1 MEATQINKLVQSQR
15 HFFLT
20 GTTLDVNVRIDAL
33 KKLYSA
39 IKKHEN
45 EIFDALYK
53 DLGKS
58 QFESYMCEVGLTLSE
73 ISYML
78 KHIRTFS
85 REKNVPTPLA
95 QFHSRSFKKPS
106 PRGVVLIMSPWNYP
120 FLLTM
125 EPLVDAI
132 AAGNTAILKP
142 SAYSP
147 YVSDV
152 ICHIIKE
159 IFDPAYVSVVTGGRS
174 ENTCL
179 LNEHFDYI
187 FFTGSQAVG
196 KEVMRKAAEYLTP
209 ITLELGGKS
218 PGIVTEAADLK
229 LAARRIVFGKFLIAG
244 RHVLHLITYM
254 FRTVSKTSL

>member
-1 MEATQINKLVQSQR
+1 M
-15 HFFLT
+15 
-20 GTTLDVNVRIDAL
+20 RI
-33 KKLYSA
+33 
-39 IKKHEN
+39 

-73 ISYML
+73 ISYMI

-120 FLLTM
+120 LMLTL
-125 EPLVDAI
+125 EPLVDAL
-132 AAGNTAILKP
+132 AAGNTAIVKP
-142 SAYSP
+142 SAYSANTSDLISRMLGECFDEK
-147 YVSDV
+147 YV
-152 ICHIIKE
+152 
-159 IFDPAYVSVVTGGRS
+159 AVVTGGRE

-187 FFTGSQAVG
+187 FFTGSQSVG
-196 KEVMRKAAEYLTP
+196 KE
-209 ITLELGGKS
+209 
-218 PGIVTEAADLK
+218 
-229 LAARRIVFGKFLIAG
+229 
-244 RHVLHLITYM
+244 
-254 FRTVSKTSL
+254 

>member
-78 KHIRTFS
+78 KHIRKFS

-120 FLLTM
+120 LMLTF
-125 EPLVDAI
+125 EPLVDAL
-132 AAGNTAILKP
+132 AAGNTAIVKP
-142 SAYSP
+142 SAYSANTSELISHMLRA
-147 YVSDV
+147 VSYT
-152 ICHIIKE
+152 H
-159 IFDPAYVSVVTGGRS
+159 
-174 ENTCL
+174 
-179 LNEHFDYI
+179 
-187 FFTGSQAVG
+187 
-196 KEVMRKAAEYLTP
+196 LTLP
-209 ITLELGGKS
+209 T
-218 PGIVTEAADLK
+218 T
-229 LAARRIVFGKFLIAG
+229 
-244 RHVLHLITYM
+244 
-254 FRTVSKTSL
+254 